1 MATITERYSNEDE
14 FEAFLDRIG
23 LDEAQSNRLLSDG
36 FVSMK
41 TLVGHYHMSGPEEMD
56 KYLRDLNKTFANAS
70 RQENRVYYTA
80 VVINRLIGCLSYFIH
95 CVHSFHTIPDIAII
109 QMEDADDHGNQW
121 KEFYSDKKRANAK
134 TSDDDLNVEIPT
146 LKGPATWVPFR
157 DAFIHKLKDALNQ
170 RGFAISY
177 LVDPTPRRVTAG
189 TAALLEAVAVDFD
202 DEYIFDTLTVHFGS
216 AFRADNKKMWGMLE
230 SALLNTD
237 PYNIIAQYT
246 KSKDGR
252 KSWHALK
259 NHYEGEDYIQAV
271 REEAMARLKSTH
283 YRGET
288 RNFKWDNY
296 VSAHI
301 KSHKQLLDVGYNEG
315 GGLDDATKI
324 QFFRSNIVPQAD
336 LHVALSVPMSERL
349 SRTILPL

>member
-1 MATITERYSNEDE
+1 
-14 FEAFLDRIG
+14 
-23 LDEAQSNRLLSDG
+23 
-36 FVSMK
+36 MK

-56 KYLRDLNKTFANAS
+56 KYLRDLNKTFATAS
-70 RQENRVYYTA
+70 RQEARVYYTP

-95 CVHSFHTIPDIAII
+95 CVHSFHTISDISII
-109 QMEDADDHGNQW
+109 QMEDADNHGNQW

-146 LKGPATWVPFR
+146 LKGPTTWVPFR

-170 RGFAISY
+170 CGFAISY
-177 LVDPTPRRVTAG
+177 LVDPTPRCVTAG

-202 DEYIFDTLTVHFGS
+202 DESIFVTLTIHFRS
-216 AFRADNKKMWGMLE
+216 AFREDNKKMWRMLE
-230 SALLNTD
+230 SVLLNTD

-259 NHYEGEDYIQAV
+259 NHYEGKDYIQAV
-271 REEAMARLKSTH
+271 RKEAMARLKSTY

-315 GGLDDATKI
+315 RGLDDATKI
-324 QFFRSNIVPQAD
+324 HFFWSNIVSQAD
-336 LHVALSVPMSERL
+336 LHVALSVARTYERKTFQDYL
-349 SRTILPL
+349 TFMTTEVNAMVSRK